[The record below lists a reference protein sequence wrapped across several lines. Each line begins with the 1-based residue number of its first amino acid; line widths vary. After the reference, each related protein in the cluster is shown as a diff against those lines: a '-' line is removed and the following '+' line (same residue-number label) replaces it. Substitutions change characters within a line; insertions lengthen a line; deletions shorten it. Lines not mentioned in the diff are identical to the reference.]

1 MFPIIQACNDNCIC
15 NGVKGTLVHFLVA
28 IMIILGLLMYHA
40 CITSCGMHGVHCVCC
55 KRGYARYP
63 VAENPE
69 EPVDQ
74 VGGDGFQ
81 NVDLIVPEPESE
93 SSVE

>member
-1 MFPIIQACNDNCIC
+1 
-15 NGVKGTLVHFLVA
+15 
-28 IMIILGLLMYHA
+28 
-40 CITSCGMHGVHCVCC
+40 
-55 KRGYARYP
+55 

-81 NVDLIVPEPESE
+81 NVDLIVPETESE